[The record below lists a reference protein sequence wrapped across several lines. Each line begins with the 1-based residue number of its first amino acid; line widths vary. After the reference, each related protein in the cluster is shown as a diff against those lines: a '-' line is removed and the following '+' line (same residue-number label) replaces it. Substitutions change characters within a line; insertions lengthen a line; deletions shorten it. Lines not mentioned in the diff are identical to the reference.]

1 MPDVELARLPQGFAE
16 AVNARALADVEP
28 TLRFYDRD
36 HLPPNPTV
44 PYGVVDYTVTE
55 IPWDPTLDRGIP
67 SGTAAVIVT
76 GVGDRRANA
85 LWVLD
90 TVRRLIARIDPTAAI
105 TLAGTTRVSC
115 VWSASTPSPPV
126 EVGDLVTS
134 TETYYVHVEAT

>member
-16 AVNARALADVEP
+16 AVNAQALADVEP

-90 TVRRLIARIDPTAAI
+90 TVRRLIARIRDMQINAPDALYPPEGATAAQR
-105 TLAGTTRVSC
+105 A
-115 VWSASTPSPPV
+115 
-126 EVGDLVTS
+126 TS
-134 TETYYVHVEAT
+134 RTSSSKEG